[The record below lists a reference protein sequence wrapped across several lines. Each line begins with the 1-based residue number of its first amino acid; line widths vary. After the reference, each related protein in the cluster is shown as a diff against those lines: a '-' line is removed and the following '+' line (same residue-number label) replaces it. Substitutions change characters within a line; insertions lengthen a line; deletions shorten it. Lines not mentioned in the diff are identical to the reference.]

1 MKKIIKVIIASLVV
15 IIFGV
20 ITNAFDYTVDAVKYS
35 CAEKA
40 YYNTSLKDSSVSEP
54 APISLVKDL
63 FYDEKDAKAQLSE
76 CAKAVLEHK
85 NWVKICNFFN
95 EDFES
100 NVRKNIDYSG
110 YYNDIWS

>member
-40 YYNTSLKDSSVSEP
+40 YYNTSLKE
-54 APISLVKDL
+54 
-63 FYDEKDAKAQLSE
+63 
-76 CAKAVLEHK
+76 
-85 NWVKICNFFN
+85 
-95 EDFES
+95 
-100 NVRKNIDYSG
+100 
-110 YYNDIWS
+110 